1 MGIRKRKPVAAAA
14 KPQPQP
20 QPIDRAFAAEVRRR
34 AEKLAEPVEIL
45 MENGARL
52 RQRQQ
57 AERQM
62 AELRSEAV
70 RARRLAEHIEN
81 LSQETAA
88 YKHKW
93 KHTMTD
99 STIVD
104 PGHKQ
109 RLQRRADDK
118 SGSSGSQLN
127 FNPLHPSMELP
138 PEQLIRLL
146 GMESKKIRKSRKTH
160 RSPKQAPAAT
170 LPTADDQADATP
182 SPAKP
187 QPQSVRPVDRSIQYE
202 HCEPPQV
209 FDNGRS
215 GLLMPSLLVGVVA
228 GIAISGYLFWHQPED
243 VAVQKAPAP
252 AVVKKPQ
259 KKPLPKSELVKRI
272 PATKQKMT
280 AQEEAAWQA
289 SVEAREQ
296 RLRATAKQRLAERT
310 SQQQVPRQGELQDAP
325 VSGTSPVPA
334 AAAAIA
340 PEPVSDI
347 VSPVDVT
354 VAIEA
359 PEVPQSQAPVEV
371 IQPAADTL
379 SVTPGETTAAEPA
392 PVEDMPTTDNI
403 ETEEILDIEPAAA
416 PAVADIEPDTLTS
429 TETDPVL
436 TPVAPVDESPAASA
450 VADNQP
456 ETPMSTET
464 DPALTPA
471 APVDESPVAPADDQ
485 SF

>member
-14 KPQPQP
+14 KPQQQP

-45 MENGARL
+45 MENGAGL
-52 RQRQQ
+52 HNRQRQQ
-57 AERQM
+57 AERLM

-81 LSQETAA
+81 LSQETAT

-104 PGHKQ
+104 TGHKQ
-109 RLQRRADDK
+109 RPQRRADDK
-118 SGSSGSQLN
+118 LASSGSQRN

-146 GMESKKIRKSRKTH
+146 GMESKKIRKSRKTR

-170 LPTADDQADATP
+170 LATVDDQAAAPPPT
-182 SPAKP
+182 KP
-187 QPQSVRPVDRSIQYE
+187 QPQSPRPVDRSIQYE
-202 HCEPPQV
+202 HCEPPPV

-215 GLLMPSLLVGVVA
+215 GLLVPSLLVGVVA
-228 GIAISGYLFWHQPED
+228 GIAISGYLFWYQPED
-243 VAVQKAPAP
+243 AAVQKAPAP
-252 AVVKKPQ
+252 AVVKKLQ
-259 KKPLPKSELVKRI
+259 KKPLPKRELVKRT
-272 PATKQKMT
+272 PETKQKMT
-280 AQEEAAWQA
+280 AQQKMAWQA
-289 SVEAREQ
+289 SIEAREQ
-296 RLRATAKQRLAERT
+296 QLHAAAKQRLAERV
-310 SQQQVPRQGELQDAP
+310 SQQQKVSRQTELQPAP

-334 AAAAIA
+334 PAATIAPVPAPAIA

-354 VAIEA
+354 VAIET
-359 PEVPQSQAPVEV
+359 PEPQESQVPAEV
-371 IQPAADTL
+371 VQPAADTL
-379 SVTPGETTAAEPA
+379 PVTPGETTAVEPVLAEG
-392 PVEDMPTTDNI
+392 MPTSDNA

-416 PAVADIEPDTLTS
+416 SAVADIEP
-429 TETDPVL
+429 
-436 TPVAPVDESPAASA
+436 
-450 VADNQP
+450 
-456 ETPMSTET
+456 ETPTPTET

-471 APVDESPVAPADDQ
+471 APVDESPVAPADDK

>member
-1 MGIRKRKPVAAAA
+1 MGIRKRKPVSAAAR
-14 KPQPQP
+14 PQQQP

-45 MENGARL
+45 MENGASL

-109 RLQRRADDK
+109 RLQRRTDDK
-118 SGSSGSQLN
+118 LASSGSQLN

-146 GMESKKIRKSRKTH
+146 GMESKKIRKSRKTR

-170 LPTADDQADATP
+170 LATVNDQADATP
-182 SPAKP
+182 APAKP

-215 GLLMPSLLVGVVA
+215 GLLVPSLLVGVVV
-228 GIAISGYLFWHQPED
+228 GIAISGYLFWYQSED
-243 VAVQKAPAP
+243 VAVQNAPAP
-252 AVVKKPQ
+252 AVVKKLQ
-259 KKPLPKSELVKRI
+259 KKPLPKSELVKRT

-280 AQEEAAWQA
+280 AQEKAAWQA

-296 RLRATAKQRLAERT
+296 RLHATAKQRLAERV
-310 SQQQVPRQGELQDAP
+310 SQQQQVSRQAELQPAP

-334 AAAAIA
+334 PAAAIA
-340 PEPVSDI
+340 PVPAPAIAPLPVSDI
-347 VSPVDVT
+347 VLPADT
-354 VAIEA
+354 TDAIET
-359 PEVPQSQAPVEV
+359 PEPQESQAPVEV
-371 IQPAADTL
+371 VQPAADTL
-379 SVTPGETTAAEPA
+379 PVTPDEATAVEPA
-392 PVEDMPTTDNI
+392 PVEEIPTSDNA

-416 PAVADIEPDTLTS
+416 SAVADIEP
-429 TETDPVL
+429 
-436 TPVAPVDESPAASA
+436 
-450 VADNQP
+450 
-456 ETPMSTET
+456 
-464 DPALTPA
+464 
-471 APVDESPVAPADDQ
+471 
-485 SF
+485 